1 MLWMLKFVTTA
12 AAAIAVLKLAG
23 NHDVQPL
30 STTTDA
36 QNYAV
41 AAKYIN
47 GWSHK
52 TVLVG
57 SSLTFRLSENY
68 FESTNIENLS
78 LAGGSPITGLEIIAS
93 AATPR
98 LVLVEANV
106 LNRVLD
112 EGLITKLKDRGSS
125 VFRPVRSAAAYY
137 ETLMHP
143 PLKKEQVRS
152 RIDSLIAQPPSDTV
166 DAGLAERTM
175 HEARVMP
182 SMEAIRQGLFA
193 IQTYKTLLESRGAK
207 VLLFHMPY
215 SPQFEATPFAAAS
228 TRMAADAFPDAGSW
242 LTIGIDPLQLRWTDG
257 AHLDIRSAAMVARAI
272 EAASGVNST
281 GIAQ

>member
-1 MLWMLKFVTTA
+1 MLWMLKFGITA
-12 AAAIAVLKLAG
+12 LAAMALLRLAG
-23 NHDVQPL
+23 NHDMQTL
-30 STTTDA
+30 STTTEA

-41 AAKYIN
+41 SAKYLN

-57 SSLTFRLSENY
+57 SSLTFRLSEDY
-68 FESTNIENLS
+68 FESPNIENLS
-78 LAGGSPITGLEIIAS
+78 LAGGSPVTGLEIIAS

-106 LNRVLD
+106 LNRVVD
-112 EGLITKLKDRGSS
+112 RDLIAKLKDRGSS

-152 RIDSLIAQPPSDTV
+152 RIDGLIAQPPSDTV
-166 DAGLAERTM
+166 DAGLVEQTM
-175 HEARVMP
+175 REARVIP
-182 SMEAIRQGLFA
+182 STEAIRQGLFD
-193 IQTYKTLLESRGAK
+193 IQRYKTLLESRGAK

-228 TRMAADAFPDAGSW
+228 TRMAAEGFPDAASW
-242 LTIGIDPLQLRWTDG
+242 LMISLDPSQLRWTDG
-257 AHLDIRSAAMVARAI
+257 IHLDTRSAAMVARAI
-272 EAASGVNST
+272 EAASVQHLNT
-281 GIAQ
+281 E